1 MIRPLLHRA
10 ILLTLAFLLISP
22 MAMAQ
27 SQSDDVL
34 SNTSEEELRE
44 VAEVLN
50 QIEDVRKKYKKKI
63 RQASKQKKIIS
74 YQRKMTI
81 EIDRA
86 IEQHD
91 GMTIDRYEEITRAAQ
106 SNYELKQKIL
116 TFSKKHQGSNPDK
129 AKSR

>member
-27 SQSDDVL
+27 PQADDVL

-50 QIEDVRKKYKKKI
+50 QIEDVRQKYKKKI

-116 TFSKKHQGSNPDK
+116 TFSKKNQGSNPDK